1 MTFLVD
7 TVKEQNLP
15 FVLMIDGSDGS
26 VAETV
31 SRQSGAE
38 IRTLNSC
45 QSVSPDDIAAGAS
58 YLTIMENNLA
68 VLSEVL
74 N

>member
-1 MTFLVD
+1 
-7 TVKEQNLP
+7 
-15 FVLMIDGSDGS
+15 MIDGSDGS

-31 SRQSGAE
+31 SRGSGAE
-38 IRTLNSC
+38 IRVLNSC
-45 QSVSPDDIAAGAS
+45 QSVSPDDIANGAS
-58 YLTIMENNLA
+58 YLTIMENNLS